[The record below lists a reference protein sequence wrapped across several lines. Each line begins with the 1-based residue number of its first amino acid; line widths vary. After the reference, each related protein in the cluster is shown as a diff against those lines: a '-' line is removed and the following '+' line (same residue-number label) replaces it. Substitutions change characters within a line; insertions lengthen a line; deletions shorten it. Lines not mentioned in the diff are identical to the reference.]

1 MSQTKRQNIIDR
13 ILALTPAQFEALI
26 TMWEQVTGKE

>member
-1 MSQTKRQNIIDR
+1 MNERKQSIIDR

-26 TMWEQVTGKE
+26 TMWEQATGRE

>member
-1 MSQTKRQNIIDR
+1 MSQTKRQEIIDR

-26 TMWEQVTGKE
+26 TMWEQVTGRE